1 MTTILLIR
9 HGHSVTNQKG
19 IFTGQTDVPLS
30 GIGLEQAALTARFV
44 ADNYAV
50 DAVYSSD
57 LMRAMQTAEKLG
69 ELIGKPVI
77 KDVGLREIHGGDWEG
92 KNVDD
97 IAREYPGTYFLW
109 KNDIGGCTP
118 PNGESVGNLQ
128 KRAEEAVYK
137 IAHEND
143 GKTVAIFTHA
153 CFIRSLQCLYSGLPL
168 SEMKSLKWVPNASV
182 TEVGFCG
189 KNAEL
194 LKVGQ
199 ADHLKSLQTEL
210 NAKL

>member
-1 MTTILLIR
+1 MY
-9 HGHSVTNQKG
+9 GHHKLFAIWSDHEDIVTDFIHYSMG
-19 IFTGQTDVPLS
+19 I
-30 GIGLEQAALTARFV
+30 
-44 ADNYAV
+44 
-50 DAVYSSD
+50 YS
-57 LMRAMQTAEKLG
+57 AFFMQTFF
-69 ELIGKPVI
+69 II
-77 KDVGLREIHGGDWEG
+77 TGLCS
-92 KNVDD
+92 KFSSSFS
-97 IAREYPGTYFLW
+97 YFLW

-182 TEVGFCG
+182 TEVEFCG